1 MIDPREPIVEVTAL
15 AFQYPDGTQALKD
28 VTFRLVPGEAVALI
42 GANGAGKSTLLL
54 HLNGSA
60 APSHGTVAIGGNPV
74 EPGTLEAVRRMVGM
88 VFQDPDDQL
97 FMPTVQEDV
106 AFGPQN
112 LGLGPQ
118 EVARR
123 VAEALAT
130 VDLTALAGKPPYHL
144 SAGEKRRAAIA
155 AVLAMAPEIL
165 VMDEP
170 TTGLDSR
177 SRRQLM
183 ELLKGFGHTMLIAT
197 HDLDLVLEVCER
209 TIVLHQGAVQADG
222 PTRAIFSDAGLLATC
237 HLEQPL
243 SMQACRECR
252 LLPPV

>member
-1 MIDPREPIVEVTAL
+1 
-15 AFQYPDGTQALKD
+15 
-28 VTFRLVPGEAVALI
+28 
-42 GANGAGKSTLLL
+42 
-54 HLNGSA
+54 
-60 APSHGTVAIGGNPV
+60 
-74 EPGTLEAVRRMVGM
+74 M

-112 LGLGPQ
+112 LGLAPE
-118 EVARR
+118 EVTRR

-130 VDLTALAGKPPYHL
+130 VDLTALAGRPPYHL

-209 TIVLHQGAVQADG
+209 TIVLHQGAVMADG
-222 PTRAIFSDAGLLATC
+222 PTRAIFADAGLLATC

-252 LLPPV
+252 LLPRAEGI